1 MALFV
6 EGKNGSLQLLLKAH
20 LLHKPEDFLFIE
32 INLLWLRKC
41 KILGCGCPR
50 HLCQML
56 EFTTRN
62 RFEKKNLTGTPDVS
76 VEL

>member
-1 MALFV
+1 MALFAI
-6 EGKNGSLQLLLKAH
+6 GKNGSLQLLLKA
-20 LLHKPEDFLFIE
+20 LLFTE

-41 KILGCGCPR
+41 KILGCGRPR